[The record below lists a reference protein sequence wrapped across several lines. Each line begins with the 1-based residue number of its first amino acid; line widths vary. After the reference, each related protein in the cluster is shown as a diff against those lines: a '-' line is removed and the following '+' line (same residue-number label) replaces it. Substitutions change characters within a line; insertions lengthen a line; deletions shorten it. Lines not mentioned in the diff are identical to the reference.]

1 MKKKIVITGG
11 LGYLGTELCRLYSG
25 ISWKHNITVID
36 NRFLS
41 ERINELRN
49 WNIKFIQG
57 AILDKSLIHKELK
70 NADVVHHL
78 AGVTDVAYVHNDINL
93 ERDNKIKKIAVEGTN
108 NVIDAINEKCKLIF
122 PSTHV
127 VFEGFKELKKDISEN
142 EKTCP
147 VLAYASSKV
156 INEEDI
162 KKRVKN
168 YIILRLASV
177 YGYSIDSM
185 RISIMPN
192 LFSKITSQNGE
203 IKLYSG
209 GKQLKSLV
217 SLLDVVRCFKFMEE
231 SNIKNEIF
239 HLSKETLTIKDVA
252 LICKKINPK
261 INMVETKDEVP
272 NPGYSISNKKLLNT
286 GFKFL
291 YGIEESIKEMV
302 EKWSSSNNQNLELEY
317 IKRGEKEFID
327 ARGKISN
334 YELSE
339 PINLIGYIE
348 SKKGSIRA
356 NHYHP
361 VQEQKCLLIKGQY
374 ISVYQDLL
382 EKNAPKITHIVN
394 SGDLIVTRPNVAHA
408 MIFTQDSIFLNLVRG
423 EREHENYGITHTVSH
438 KIVSDE
444 HRNFLLK
451 NYKLNCRC
459 CDSRNLKRIISLGYQ
474 PLANNLLNSSN
485 DKDEVFPLEV
495 NYCQDCYNCQLSYTV
510 EAEKLFSHYLYLS
523 STGLSFVNHFKD
535 AAKSYIK
542 QFNLNKDYSHIID
555 IGSNDGIALKPF
567 KDLGFKNILGIEPA
581 KNLAKIA
588 NNSGIKTVQGF
599 LNKDL
604 IRKINERAD
613 LILASNVFAHV
624 DDIKSM
630 SDCFFSLLKKD
641 GIIIIEVQYLLNTLL
656 DCTFDNIY
664 HEHVNYWSVLSLN
677 NFFNKQDAKLFKVEK
692 INTHGGSIRV
702 FVTKDK
708 NKKTDISVEDFINKE
723 KELGLDKFKIYE
735 QFSKKVAQIKNNVN
749 RNITNLKS
757 NKQTIVGYGS
767 PAKATTALNFYNI
780 SKEIEFIIEDNFL
793 KQEKFLPGV
802 KIPIKS
808 KKFLKQ
814 KPDYLL
820 VLAWNFFEDI
830 KKNNKDLARNIISIK
845 DLEKKILNE
854 KSILDCKV

>member
-1 MKKKIVITGG
+1 MSKKIVITGG

-25 ISWKHNITVID
+25 ISWKNEIIVID

-41 ERINELRN
+41 ERVNELKN
-49 WNIKFIQG
+49 WNIKFVQG
-57 AILDKSLIHKELK
+57 AILDKDLMHKLMRD
-70 NADVVHHL
+70 ADIVHHL
-78 AGVTDVAYVHNDINL
+78 AGITDVAYVHNDIDI
-93 ERDNKIKKIAVEGTN
+93 ERDKKVEKIAIDGTN
-108 NVIDAINEKCKLIF
+108 NIINSINEKCKLIF

-127 VFEGFKELKKDISEN
+127 VFEGLKELKKDISED

-147 VLAYASSKV
+147 ILTYAFSKV

-162 KKRVKN
+162 KKKVKN

-177 YGYSIDSM
+177 YGYSMDSL
-185 RISIMPN
+185 RVSIMPN
-192 LFSKITSQNGE
+192 LFSKIASQNGE
-203 IKLYSG
+203 VKLYAG

-217 SLLDVVRCFKFMEE
+217 PLLDVARCFKFMEE

-239 HLSKETLTIKDVA
+239 HLSKESKTVKEVA

-261 INMVETKDEVP
+261 LNIIETEDEIP

-291 YGIEESIKEMV
+291 YSLEESIKEMI
-302 EKWSSSNNQNLELEY
+302 EKWSQNNQILELEY

-327 ARGKISN
+327 SRGKISN

-348 SKKGSIRA
+348 SKKGSVRA

-382 EKNAPKITHIVN
+382 EKNAPKITHVVN
-394 SGDLIVTRPNVAHA
+394 AGDLIVTRPNVAHT
-408 MIFTQDSIFLNLVRG
+408 MVFTQDSIFLNLVRG

-438 KIVSDE
+438 KIVFDE
-444 HRNFLLK
+444 DRDSLLK

-459 CDSRNLKRIISLGYQ
+459 CDSKNLKRVISLGYQ
-474 PLANNLLNSSN
+474 PLANNLLTSANER
-485 DKDEVFPLEV
+485 DEVFPLEV
-495 NYCQDCYNCQLSYTV
+495 NYCHDCYNCQLSYTV

-523 STGLSFVNHFKD
+523 STGASFVDHFKE
-535 AAKSYIK
+535 ASKSYVK
-542 QFNLNKDYSHIID
+542 EFNLNKDSSQIID
-555 IGSNDGIALKPF
+555 VGSNDGIALKPF

-581 KNLAKIA
+581 KNLAEIA
-588 NNSGIKTVQGF
+588 NKSGIKTIQGF

-624 DDIKSM
+624 DDIKLM
-630 SDCFFSLLKKD
+630 SECFFSLLKKD
-641 GIIIIEVQYLLNTLL
+641 GVLIIEVQYLLNTLL

-702 FVTKDK
+702 FITKDK
-708 NKKTDISVEDFINKE
+708 NKETDKSVEDFINRE
-723 KELGLDKFKIYE
+723 KELGLDKFQIYE
-735 QFSKKVAQIKNNVN
+735 EFSKKVHQIKNNVKK
-749 RNITNLKS
+749 NITDLKT
-757 NKQTIVGYGS
+757 NKKTIVGYGS

-780 SKEIEFIIEDNFL
+780 SKEIDFIIEDNSL

-808 KKFLKQ
+808 KKFLKD

-830 KKNNKDLARNIISIK
+830 KKNNKDLAKNIISIK
-845 DLEKKILNE
+845 DLE
-854 KSILDCKV
+854 SINFK

>member
-1 MKKKIVITGG
+1 MHHKIKKIIITGG

-25 ISWKHNITVID
+25 ISWKHDITVID

-41 ERINELRN
+41 ERVKELKN

-57 AILDKSLIHKELK
+57 AILDKSLIKKELK
-70 NADVVHHL
+70 DADVVHHL
-78 AGVTDVAYVHNDINL
+78 AGITDVAYVYNDINI
-93 ERDNKIKKIAVEGTN
+93 ERDNKIKQIAIEGTN
-108 NVIDAINEKCKLIF
+108 NIINSINDECKLIF

-127 VFEGFKELKKDISEN
+127 VFEGFKKLKKDIEED
-142 EKTCP
+142 EKVCP

-156 INEEDI
+156 INEEEI

-177 YGYSIDSM
+177 YGYSTDSL
-185 RISIMPN
+185 RVSIMPN
-192 LFSKITSQNGE
+192 LFSKITSLNGD

-217 SLLDVVRCFKFMEE
+217 PLLDVVRCFKFMEE
-231 SNIKNEIF
+231 SKIQNEVF
-239 HLSKETLTIKDVA
+239 HLSKESMTVKDVA

-261 INMVETKDEVP
+261 VNIIETEDEIP

-374 ISVYQDLL
+374 ISIYQDLL

-394 SGDLIVTRPNVAHA
+394 AGDLIVTRPNVAHT
-408 MIFTQDSIFLNLVRG
+408 MVFTQDSIFLNLVRG

-438 KIVSDE
+438 KIVSHDE
-444 HRNFLLK
+444 RNFLLK

-459 CDSRNLKRIISLGYQ
+459 CDGKNLKRVISLGYQ
-474 PLANNLLNSSN
+474 PLANNLLNSST

-523 STGLSFVNHFKD
+523 STGLSFVNHFKE
-535 AAKSYIK
+535 AAESYIK
-542 QFNLNKDYSHIID
+542 QFNLNKDSSHIID

-588 NNSGIKTVQGF
+588 NNFGIKTLQGF

-641 GIIIIEVQYLLNTLL
+641 GVIIIEVQYLLNTLL

-677 NFFNKQDAKLFKVEK
+677 NFFKKQDAKLFKVEK

-708 NKKTDISVEDFINKE
+708 NKKTDKSVEDFINKE

-735 QFSKKVAQIKNNVN
+735 EFSIKVDQIKHNVN
-749 RNITNLKS
+749 KNITSLKN
-757 NKQTIVGYGS
+757 NKKTIVGYGS

-780 SKEIEFIIEDNFL
+780 SKEIDFIIEDNSL

-802 KIPIKS
+802 KIPIKN
-808 KKFLKQ
+808 KRFLKQ

-830 KKNNKDLARNIISIK
+830 KKNNKDLAKNVISIK
-845 DLEKKILNE
+845 DLENINFK
-854 KSILDCKV
+854 

>member
-1 MKKKIVITGG
+1 MKKKIIITGG
-11 LGYLGTELCRLYSG
+11 LGYLGTELCKLYSG
-25 ISWKHNITVID
+25 VSWKHDITVID

-41 ERINELRN
+41 ERISELKN

-57 AILDKSLIHKELK
+57 AILDKNLINKELQD
-70 NADVVHHL
+70 ADVVHHL
-78 AGVTDVAYVHNDINL
+78 AGITDVAYVHNDVNI
-93 ERDNKIKKIAVEGTN
+93 ERDNKIRQIAIEGTN
-108 NVIDAINEKCKLIF
+108 NVINAINEKCKLIF

-127 VFEGFKELKKDISEN
+127 VFEGFKELKKDITEN

-147 VLAYASSKV
+147 VLAYACSKV

-162 KKRVKN
+162 KKKVKN

-177 YGYSIDSM
+177 YGYSIDSL
-185 RISIMPN
+185 RVSIMPN

-217 SLLDVVRCFKFMEE
+217 PLLDVVRCFKFMEE
-231 SNIKNEIF
+231 SNIKNEVF
-239 HLSKETLTIKDVA
+239 HLSKETLTVKDVA

-261 INMVETKDEVP
+261 INIVETKDEIP
-272 NPGYSISNKKLLNT
+272 NPGYSISNKKLLST

-291 YGIEESIKEMV
+291 YNIEESIKEMV
-302 EKWSSSNNQNLELEY
+302 DKWSANKIENLELEY
-317 IKRGEKEFID
+317 IKRGEKDFID
-327 ARGKISN
+327 SRGKISN

-394 SGDLIVTRPNVAHA
+394 AGDLIVTRPNVAHT
-408 MIFTQDSIFLNLVRG
+408 MVFTQDSIFLNLVRG

-444 HRNFLLK
+444 DRNFLLK

-459 CDSRNLKRIISLGYQ
+459 CDSKNLKRVISLGYQ
-474 PLANNLLNSSN
+474 PLANNLLDSSTG
-485 DKDEVFPLEV
+485 KDEVFPLEV

-523 STGLSFVNHFKD
+523 STGLSFVNHFKE
-535 AAKSYIK
+535 AATSYIK
-542 QFNLNKDYSHIID
+542 QFNLNKDYSQIID

-581 KNLAKIA
+581 KNLAEIA
-588 NNSGIKTVQGF
+588 NDSGIKTIQGF

-641 GIIIIEVQYLLNTLL
+641 GVVIIEVQYLLNTLL

-692 INTHGGSIRV
+692 VNTHGGSIRV
-702 FVTKDK
+702 FITKDK
-708 NKKTDISVEDFINKE
+708 SKKTDKSVEDFINKE
-723 KELGLDKFKIYE
+723 KELGLDKFKIYKE
-735 QFSKKVAQIKNNVN
+735 FSKKVDQIKNNVKK
-749 RNITNLKS
+749 NITNLKN
-757 NKQTIVGYGS
+757 NKKTIVGYGS
-767 PAKATTALNFYNI
+767 PAKATTALNFYYI
-780 SKEIEFIIEDNFL
+780 SKEIDFIIEDNSL

-830 KKNNKDLARNIISIK
+830 KKNNKDLAKDIISIK
-845 DLEKKILNE
+845 DLENINFK
-854 KSILDCKV
+854 